1 MLYYGTEACIATIYF
16 IFYPIDELKI
26 SKIKVHP
33 DSAMIL
39 LQYSYVSLA
48 DIIGK
53 QVDSCCIVS
62 A

>member
-1 MLYYGTEACIATIYF
+1 MQYYGTEARIATTYF
-16 IFYPIDELKI
+16 IFDPIDELKI

-39 LQYSYVSLA
+39 LQYSYFSRA
-48 DIIGK
+48 AIIGK
-53 QVDSCCIVS
+53 RWIPV